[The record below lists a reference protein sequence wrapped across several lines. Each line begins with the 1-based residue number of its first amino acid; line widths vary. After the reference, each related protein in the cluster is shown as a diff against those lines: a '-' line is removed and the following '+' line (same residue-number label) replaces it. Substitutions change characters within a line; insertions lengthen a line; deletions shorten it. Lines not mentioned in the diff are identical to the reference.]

1 MRCESCCLEDPTSDA
16 LDLDA
21 FCRKLSSCTEC
32 PLLRLDAPIPAS
44 VLFKQIERLRESARH
59 NRQQQNRIRQ
69 LEHAQ
74 SELALEIQR
83 SDERVAK
90 LEQTQKATAQ
100 AADEQFQAQIAMLAR
115 QQAAILEL
123 ATPIIQV
130 WDGVLVLP
138 LIGQLDDNRM
148 QSLTE
153 NLLTA
158 LQQKQA
164 RFAVLDLTGISD
176 LNESSAR
183 HLYRVASAVRLLGA
197 EALLCG
203 MRAQVVRIVTSLG
216 VDLGTLSV
224 TRTLQ
229 DALRRCITKTRLAP
243 ST

>member
-21 FCRKLSSCTEC
+21 FCRKLSGCTEC

-44 VLFKQIERLRESARH
+44 VLSKQIERLRESARH

-100 AADEQFQAQIAMLAR
+100 AADEQFQAQITMLAR

-153 NLLTA
+153 NLLAA

-229 DALRRCITKTRLAP
+229 DALRRCIAKTRETP
-243 ST
+243 SA